1 MAIRTWRRAS
11 VWRMKIR
18 VRSQITTALA
28 EGRPAVALESTLIA
42 HGLPRPDN
50 LAVAERIEGVARSE
64 GAQPA
69 TIAVLGGVAHVGLER
84 KQLAAVAANP
94 DIAKLSERDL
104 PVAAAKRLDGATTVA
119 ATAALAQR
127 SGIEVFAT
135 GGLGGVHR
143 DATQSWDVSADLG
156 TLARTPIVL
165 VCAGVKSILDV
176 PATLE
181 RLESLGVTVVGYRT
195 DRFAG
200 FYRSDSGQPVP
211 WTVDEVDEIADIHHA
226 RAALGMRSALVVAN
240 PVPPAAQLAKDLHDR
255 ALTSGLELA
264 DAKGISGRDLTPF
277 LLGHFREVTGGRSLD
292 VNIDLVL
299 RNVTL
304 ASRIA
309 HAVLRRGRR
318 ADAQ

>member
-1 MAIRTWRRAS
+1 MNIEVQPQLAA
-11 VWRMKIR
+11 
-18 VRSQITTALA
+18 ALA
-28 EGRPAVALESTLIA
+28 AGRPAVALESTLIA

-69 TIAVLGGVAHVGLER
+69 TMAVLGGVAHAGLDR
-84 KQLAAVAANP
+84 DQLAAVAANP

-127 SGIEVFAT
+127 CGIDVFAT
-135 GGLGGVHR
+135 GGVGGVHR
-143 DATQSWDVSADLG
+143 GAAQTWDVSADLG
-156 TLARTPIVL
+156 TLARTPIIL

-181 RLESLGVTVVGYRT
+181 RLETLGVTVVGYRS

-211 WTVDEVDEIADIHHA
+211 WRVDDVDEIAAIHHA
-226 RAALGMRSALVVAN
+226 RSTLGMRSALLVAN
-240 PVPPAAQLAKDLHDR
+240 PVPEAEQLEEDVHDQ
-255 ALTSGLELA
+255 ALASGLELA
-264 DAKGISGRDLTPF
+264 AAQGVTGRDLTPF
-277 LLGHFREVTGGRSLD
+277 LLAHFRAATGGRSLE

-299 RNVTL
+299 RNVAL
-304 ASRIA
+304 AARIA
-309 HAVLRRGRR
+309 DAVLRRGPGT
-318 ADAQ
+318 AVS

>member
-1 MAIRTWRRAS
+1 
-11 VWRMKIR
+11 MKTR
-18 VRSQITTALA
+18 VRSQVASALA
-28 EGRPAVALESTLIA
+28 GGRPAVALESTLIA

-50 LAVAERIEGVARSE
+50 LAVAERIEAAIRSE
-64 GAQPA
+64 DAQPA
-69 TIAVLGGVAHVGLER
+69 TIAVLDGVACVGLESE
-84 KQLAAVAANP
+84 QLAAVAANP

-119 ATAALAQR
+119 ATAALAHR
-127 SGIEVFAT
+127 SGIDVFAT

-143 DATQSWDVSADLG
+143 DAARTWDVSADLG
-156 TLARTPIVL
+156 TLARTPIIL

-176 PATLE
+176 AATLE

-211 WTVDEVDEIADIHHA
+211 WTVDDVDEIADIHHA
-226 RAALGMRSALVVAN
+226 RAGLGMRSALVVAN
-240 PVPPAAQLAKDLHDR
+240 PVPEAAQLVQDLHDR
-255 ALTSGLELA
+255 ALASGLDLA
-264 DAKGISGRDLTPF
+264 AAHGVTGRELTPF
-277 LLGHFREVTGGRSLD
+277 LLAHFREVTGGRSLE

-304 ASRIA
+304 AARIA
-309 HAVLRRGRR
+309 HAVLRRRPG
-318 ADAQ
+318 AAAP

>member
-1 MAIRTWRRAS
+1 
-11 VWRMKIR
+11 MKTR
-18 VRSQITTALA
+18 VRSQVASALA
-28 EGRPAVALESTLIA
+28 GGRPAVALESTLIA

-50 LAVAERIEGVARSE
+50 LAVAERIEAVIRSE
-64 GAQPA
+64 DAQPA
-69 TIAVLGGVAHVGLER
+69 TIAVLDGVACVGLESE
-84 KQLAAVAANP
+84 QLAAVAANP

-119 ATAALAQR
+119 ATAALAHR
-127 SGIEVFAT
+127 SGIDVFAT

-143 DATQSWDVSADLG
+143 DAARTWDVSADLG
-156 TLARTPIVL
+156 TLARTPIIL

-176 PATLE
+176 AATLE

-211 WTVDEVDEIADIHHA
+211 WTVDDVDEIADIHHA
-226 RAALGMRSALVVAN
+226 RAGLGMRSALVVAN
-240 PVPPAAQLAKDLHDR
+240 PVPEAAQLVQDLHDR
-255 ALTSGLELA
+255 ALASGLDLA
-264 DAKGISGRDLTPF
+264 AAHGVTGRELTPF
-277 LLGHFREVTGGRSLD
+277 LLAHFREVTGGRSLE

-304 ASRIA
+304 AARIA
-309 HAVLRRGRR
+309 HAVLRRRPG
-318 ADAQ
+318 AAAP

>member
-1 MAIRTWRRAS
+1 MELGF
-11 VWRMKIR
+11 MKTR
-18 VRSQITTALA
+18 VRSQVASALA
-28 EGRPAVALESTLIA
+28 GGRPAVALESTLIA

-50 LAVAERIEGVARSE
+50 LAVAERIEAVIRSE
-64 GAQPA
+64 DAQPA
-69 TIAVLGGVAHVGLER
+69 TIAVLDGVACVGLESE
-84 KQLAAVAANP
+84 QLAAVATNP

-119 ATAALAQR
+119 ATAALAHR
-127 SGIEVFAT
+127 SGIDVFAT

-143 DATQSWDVSADLG
+143 DAARTWDVSADLG
-156 TLARTPIVL
+156 TLARTPIIL

-176 PATLE
+176 AATLE

-211 WTVDEVDEIADIHHA
+211 WTVDDVDEIADIHHA
-226 RAALGMRSALVVAN
+226 RAGLGMRSALVVAN
-240 PVPPAAQLAKDLHDR
+240 PVPEAAQLVQDLHDR
-255 ALTSGLELA
+255 ALASGLDLA
-264 DAKGISGRDLTPF
+264 AAHGVTGRELTPF
-277 LLGHFREVTGGRSLD
+277 LLAHFREVTGGRSLE

-304 ASRIA
+304 AARIA
-309 HAVLRRGRR
+309 HAVLRRRPG
-318 ADAQ
+318 AAAP

>member
-1 MAIRTWRRAS
+1 MELGF
-11 VWRMKIR
+11 MKTR
-18 VRSQITTALA
+18 VRSQVASALA
-28 EGRPAVALESTLIA
+28 GGRPAVALESTLIA

-50 LAVAERIEGVARSE
+50 LAVAERIEAVIRSE
-64 GAQPA
+64 DAQPA
-69 TIAVLGGVAHVGLER
+69 TIAVLDGVACVGLESE
-84 KQLAAVAANP
+84 QLAAVAANP

-119 ATAALAQR
+119 ATAALAHR
-127 SGIEVFAT
+127 SGIDVFAT

-143 DATQSWDVSADLG
+143 DAARTWDVSADLG
-156 TLARTPIVL
+156 TLARTPIIL

-176 PATLE
+176 AATLE

-211 WTVDEVDEIADIHHA
+211 WTVDDVDEIADIHHA
-226 RAALGMRSALVVAN
+226 RAGLGMRSALVVAN
-240 PVPPAAQLAKDLHDR
+240 PVPEAAQLVQDLHDR
-255 ALTSGLELA
+255 ALASGLDLA
-264 DAKGISGRDLTPF
+264 AAHGVTGRELTPF
-277 LLGHFREVTGGRSLD
+277 LLAHFREVTGGRSLE

-304 ASRIA
+304 AARIA
-309 HAVLRRGRR
+309 HAVLRRRPG
-318 ADAQ
+318 AAAP

>member
-1 MAIRTWRRAS
+1 MEPGF
-11 VWRMKIR
+11 MKTR
-18 VRSQITTALA
+18 VRSQVAAALA
-28 EGRPAVALESTLIA
+28 GGRPAVALESTLIA

-50 LAVAERIEGVARSE
+50 LAVAERIEAAVRSE
-64 GAQPA
+64 DAQPA
-69 TIAVLGGVAHVGLER
+69 TIAVLDGVACVGLESE
-84 KQLAAVAANP
+84 QLAAVAATP

-119 ATAALAQR
+119 ATAALALR
-127 SGIEVFAT
+127 SGIDVFAT

-143 DATQSWDVSADLG
+143 DAARTWDVSADLV
-156 TLARTPIVL
+156 TLARTPVIL

-176 PATLE
+176 AATLE

-211 WTVDEVDEIADIHHA
+211 WTVDDVDEIADIHHA

-240 PVPPAAQLAKDLHDR
+240 PVPEAAQLAEDLHDR
-255 ALTSGLELA
+255 ALASGLDLA
-264 DAKGISGRDLTPF
+264 AAQGITGRELTPF
-277 LLGHFREVTGGRSLD
+277 LLAHFREVTGGRSLE

-304 ASRIA
+304 AARIA
-309 HAVLRRGRR
+309 AAVLRRRPG
-318 ADAQ
+318 AAAP